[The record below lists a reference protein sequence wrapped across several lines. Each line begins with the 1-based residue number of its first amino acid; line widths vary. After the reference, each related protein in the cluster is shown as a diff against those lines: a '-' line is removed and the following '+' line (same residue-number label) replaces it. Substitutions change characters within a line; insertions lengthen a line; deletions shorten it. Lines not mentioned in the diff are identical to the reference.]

1 MASGPFYILL
11 MEGLTGMLPSTG
23 QHGIDDSGKVSL
35 QVIGVK

>member
-23 QHGIDDSGKVSL
+23 QHGMMIAGRSHSK
-35 QVIGVK
+35 